1 MITHRASAGEWPQ
14 RDPPDGQSEGP
25 SIDARVTGRVVRRA
39 VMAPEAVAVPA
50 KAPAKIRVVVVDEHD
65 LIRAGFRGLIS
76 SEPGLE
82 VVAEATNGAEALD
95 LVRRHGPDVVLM
107 DVHLPGLGG
116 IEWARRMRAC
126 SQESRVVL
134 VSSTCDADTV
144 MEALRAGAHG
154 FVLKDV
160 ERSELLDVIRRV
172 MAGHHAIE
180 STLATE
186 LLRRMAD
193 DTGRDNFPKPEP
205 LTAREIEVLRLISNG
220 STNREI
226 ATRLIC
232 AVGTVKVHVEHIIA
246 KLGAVDR
253 TQAAVL
259 AIEMGIIATDPEL
272 TPRHSEGRAPG

>member
-1 MITHRASAGEWPQ
+1 MITHRASAGEWPLG
-14 RDPPDGQSEGP
+14 DPPDGP
-25 SIDARVTGRVVRRA
+25 SGGSSFDARVTRRAVRRV
-39 VMAPEAVAVPA
+39 VMAPEALAVPA
-50 KAPAKIRVVVVDEHD
+50 RVPAKIRVVVVDEHD
-65 LIRAGFRGLIS
+65 LIRAGFRGLIA

-95 LVRRHGPDVVLM
+95 VVRRHGPDVVLM
-107 DVHLPGLGG
+107 DVHLPGVGG
-116 IEWARRMRAC
+116 IEWARRLRAF
-126 SQESRVVL
+126 SRESRIVL
-134 VSSTCDADTV
+134 VSSTCDADTL

-160 ERSELLDVIRRV
+160 ERSELLGVIRRV
-172 MAGHHAIE
+172 MAGNHAIE

-186 LLRRMAD
+186 LLRPMAD
-193 DTGRDNFPKPEP
+193 DAGRDNFPKPEP

-232 AVGTVKVHVEHIIA
+232 AVGTVKVHVEHIMA

-259 AIEMGIIATDPEL
+259 ALEMGIIAPDPHPDGE
-272 TPRHSEGRAPG
+272 TQRN